1 MKKTYEMKVN
11 PEYNNINM
19 NMNNN
24 FKSQEFYNKYLDDKY
39 LPQDFDQNLNVIDIL
54 I

>member
-1 MKKTYEMKVN
+1 MNKTYEMKVN
-11 PEYNNINM
+11 PEYNNINI
-19 NMNNN
+19 NNN

-39 LPQDFDQNLNVIDIL
+39 LPQDFDQNLNVIYIL

>member
-1 MKKTYEMKVN
+1 MKKTYEMKIN
-11 PEYNNINM
+11 PEYNNNNI
-19 NMNNN
+19 NNN

-39 LPQDFDQNLNVIDIL
+39 LPQDFDQNLNVIYIL